1 VALYLLQRTLSA
13 SRRLGARQA
22 EASRALHSVDA
33 SLVHMSTCI
42 VQLPAENATGA
53 IAVSLPRCKHES
65 YGGDCTE
72 TFASQR
78 IRLIIQDLVLHS
90 AVERLLECG
99 GTAHALINYQ
109 LRSPRVLLLSRYCK
123 PPSRPNAQP
132 SLAFGQSDPHFALAR
147 QNLKGW

>member
-1 VALYLLQRTLSA
+1 LLQRTLTA

-53 IAVSLPRCKHES
+53 ITVSLPRRKHES
-65 YGGDCTE
+65 YGGSCTE
-72 TFASQR
+72 TFAQDR
-78 IRLIIQDLVLHS
+78 VRLIIQDSVLQS
-90 AVERLLECG
+90 AVERLLGCG
-99 GTAHALINYQ
+99 GTAHALFNFQ
-109 LRSPRVLLLSRYCK
+109 LRSPRVLLLSRCCK
-123 PPSRPNAQP
+123 PPSRSNAQP
-132 SLAFGQSDPHFALAR
+132 SLVSGQPDRHLALAR